1 MFEAIPSWLTLV
13 GLSANFTIGG
23 ALLLYIRQQRHCIRD
38 LEMKLDKVNEQ
49 LLMVSDSGKGVGR
62 KVVALDQRLKSAERK
77 QKEFEANDVQQVSYN
92 EAVRLLSL
100 GANVD
105 DVMTTCGLSRAE
117 ADLIKVLHNSQ
128 VSSQARYR

>member
-1 MFEAIPSWLTLV
+1 MFESIPGWVTLV
-13 GLSANFTIGG
+13 GLAANFTVGG
-23 ALLLYIRQQRHCIRD
+23 ALMLYIRQQRHYIQD
-38 LEMKLDKVNEQ
+38 LEKRLETFDEQ

-62 KVVALDQRLKSAERK
+62 KVVALDKRMKAAERK
-77 QKEFEANDVQQVSYN
+77 QKELESNDVQQVSYN

-100 GANVD
+100 GADVD

-128 VSSQARYR
+128 MSSQARYR

>member
-23 ALLLYIRQQRHCIRD
+23 ALLMYIRQQRHCIRE
-38 LEMKLDKVNEQ
+38 LEQKLEKVNEQ

-62 KVVALDQRLKSAERK
+62 KVVALDQRLKATERK
-77 QKEFEANDVQQVSYN
+77 QKELEANDVQQVSYN